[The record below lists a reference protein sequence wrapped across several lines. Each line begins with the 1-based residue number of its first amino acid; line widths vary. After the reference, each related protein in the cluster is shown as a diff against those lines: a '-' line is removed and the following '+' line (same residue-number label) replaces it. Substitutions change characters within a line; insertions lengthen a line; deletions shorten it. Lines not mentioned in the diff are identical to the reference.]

1 VKDTTGNTQSAFPSQ
16 SFATGTGT
24 DLVAPTIV
32 LTTPTP
38 GQTGVPVNTTVRVL
52 FSKATG
58 PGSFDPNTSFVLYDP
73 SNVVVPATITFSPD
87 YKTATLQPK
96 ANLNANATYT
106 MYVGWPYVSYYL
118 NDFSGNHLYGTNFS
132 FMTHPGA
139 SPGTVVS
146 CNVPLTAGASSGI
159 DRFRNS
165 RACVVTGLCLV
176 PAALFCGLGLSGEDA
191 GAGGNQAPFSPFS

>member
-1 VKDTTGNTQSAFPSQ
+1 MRLAPSTTYTINVTGVKDTTGNTQSAFPSQ
-16 SFATGTGT
+16 SFTTGTGT

-38 GQTGVPVNTTVRVL
+38 GQTGVPVNTTVQVL
-52 FSKATG
+52 FSKAMG

-106 MYVGWPYVSYYL
+106 MYVGWPYASYYL

-132 FMTHPGA
+132 FMTHP
-139 SPGTVVS
+139 
-146 CNVPLTAGASSGI
+146 
-159 DRFRNS
+159 
-165 RACVVTGLCLV
+165 
-176 PAALFCGLGLSGEDA
+176 
-191 GAGGNQAPFSPFS
+191 